1 MFLDNFVHDLVVNI
15 DIGVD
20 VSDTYKY
27 ILLLYLGFIISVVLV
42 NVISLLVNALL
53 KYRLN
58 KLIKNI
64 EYSK

>member
-1 MFLDNFVHDLVVNI
+1 MFLDSIVHDLVVSI

-27 ILLLYLGFIISVVLV
+27 ILLLYLGFIISVIVV
-42 NVISLLVNALL
+42 NIISLMVNAFL

-58 KLIKNI
+58 RLIKR
-64 EYSK
+64 Y